1 MFYTFS
7 HPLLLPGPLPISR
20 WCYGSLYLTE
30 SALDAV
36 ADGLGLPEI
45 PYFPGNRIRDTA
57 LRDGFLALHR
67 SLQDGTDALCEEERL
82 LASFGGLFSRHGS
95 GHKAAR
101 PMQRDAALLRRR
113 SEEHTSELQSLMR
126 ISYAVFCLKKKKKLS
141 KKVIILSDI
150 N

>member
-1 MFYTFS
+1 MR
-7 HPLLLPGPLPISR
+7 ISD
-20 WCYGSLYLTE
+20 WSSDVCSSDLCYRSLYLTE

-45 PYFPGNRIRDTA
+45 PYFTGNRIRDTA

-82 LASFGGLFSRHGS
+82 LASFGGLFRRHGS

-101 PMQRDAALLRRR
+101 TMERALGRAAGRERVW
-113 SEEHTSELQSLMR
+113 
-126 ISYAVFCLKKKKKLS
+126 A
-141 KKVIILSDI
+141 
-150 N
+150 